1 MASFPITQRCT
12 SPAFLITRRLRRAVL
27 QRDTG
32 SRSKG
37 ACLEGG
43 GLQANRFCRVIGPR
57 GRCEA
62 LPRPLYG

>member
-32 SRSKG
+32 SGSKG

-43 GLQANRFCRVIGPR
+43 GAAGQQV
-57 GRCEA
+57 
-62 LPRPLYG
+62 LPSDRPLREV